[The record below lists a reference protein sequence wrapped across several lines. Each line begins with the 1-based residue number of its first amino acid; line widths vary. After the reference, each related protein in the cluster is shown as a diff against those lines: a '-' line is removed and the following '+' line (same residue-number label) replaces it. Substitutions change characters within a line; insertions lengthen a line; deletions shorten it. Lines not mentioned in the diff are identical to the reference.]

1 MSENDKKSNN
11 EIITFDTENINVPV
25 NPKKAEINIDE
36 ILEKE
41 NQLLKQ
47 NKKLGFRRD
56 ISKKYE
62 DKSNNIEKTI
72 PLDEGKEESNPQI
85 SQDMRDASRR
95 IYLNKRV
102 NQQLELF
109 ERRMIDEY
117 TIFKDIK
124 LTKEEINNNRLN
136 NKIYSLIKKNYND
149 NNKRDNVKDTNSKRN
164 KKEEAENV
172 DLVQRYTFN
181 REEAEYNRKKFR
193 DRKTKRDISNDFV
206 ETSESLWEKEQRKKT
221 ILKYGGAKEVKPNKY
236 NIIIENQTEFVKQD
250 LLESENVPLIG
261 RNSENLRLKDVN
273 DFINEREN
281 KEGSMSKLEAD
292 LLMKKNI
299 QYQRKILPI
308 FEYKEKILELLK
320 TNQLIIIEGETGSG
334 KTTQIPQYLYESG
347 YCNNKKKICITQPR
361 RVAAMSVATRVA
373 FEMNV
378 KCGHEVGYAIRFE
391 ENVTLTTKIIYMTDG
406 IFLRYLLSDNQ
417 MSDFSVIIIDEAH
430 ERSIYTDVIFGIIKQ
445 LIQKRKDLRVI
456 ISSATLSTTKFQNY
470 FFEAPVIQVPGRR
483 YPVDIYYTKSPEP
496 DYIEAAVITALQI
509 HISQADELFKEENY
523 GGDILIFLTG
533 QEEIELAKRMINN
546 QLKKLRGQIPNCVVL
561 PIYAALPSEEQAKIF
576 LPVVRGERKIIL
588 ATNIAETSITINGIA
603 YVIDS
608 GFCKQMCYDPRTGL
622 ETLAITPI
630 SKANAKQR
638 AGRAGRVRPGK
649 CFRLY
654 TSSSYEN
661 ELEDDNVPEIQRNN
675 LISMILLMK
684 SLGINNLLDF
694 DFMDPP
700 PHEILIKAL
709 EQLYALGALNTEG
722 TLTQSGLKMIQLPID
737 PSLTKCI
744 LSSLKYK
751 CFNQVLTI
759 VSMLSIGA
767 SVYYESNDDKSDSN
781 KAHSMFEH
789 REGDH
794 FALLQIY
801 NQWEET
807 DFSNIWC
814 KENFIH
820 PKAMQKARNIKEQLE
835 HICKTNLGIDIEDP
849 ALSEENSDI
858 NDNIRK
864 CIINGFFF
872 NSACLNK
879 DGIYRTIKNPHVVNI
894 HPTSVL
900 FKENP
905 RYIVYHEL
913 VYTTKE
919 YMRYC
924 IEVQVDWLLE
934 IAPFYFNNLLQIKN
948 NTLPK
953 YKK

>member
-193 DRKTKRDISNDFV
+193 DRKTKRDTSNDFV

-456 ISSATLSTTKFQNY
+456 IS
-470 FFEAPVIQVPGRR
+470 
-483 YPVDIYYTKSPEP
+483 
-496 DYIEAAVITALQI
+496 
-509 HISQADELFKEENY
+509 
-523 GGDILIFLTG
+523 
-533 QEEIELAKRMINN
+533 
-546 QLKKLRGQIPNCVVL
+546 
-561 PIYAALPSEEQAKIF
+561 
-576 LPVVRGERKIIL
+576 
-588 ATNIAETSITINGIA
+588 
-603 YVIDS
+603 
-608 GFCKQMCYDPRTGL
+608 
-622 ETLAITPI
+622 
-630 SKANAKQR
+630 
-638 AGRAGRVRPGK
+638 
-649 CFRLY
+649 
-654 TSSSYEN
+654 
-661 ELEDDNVPEIQRNN
+661 
-675 LISMILLMK
+675 
-684 SLGINNLLDF
+684 
-694 DFMDPP
+694 
-700 PHEILIKAL
+700 
-709 EQLYALGALNTEG
+709 LN
-722 TLTQSGLKMIQLPID
+722 
-737 PSLTKCI
+737 
-744 LSSLKYK
+744 
-751 CFNQVLTI
+751 F
-759 VSMLSIGA
+759 
-767 SVYYESNDDKSDSN
+767 
-781 KAHSMFEH
+781 
-789 REGDH
+789 
-794 FALLQIY
+794 
-801 NQWEET
+801 
-807 DFSNIWC
+807 
-814 KENFIH
+814 
-820 PKAMQKARNIKEQLE
+820 RNI
-835 HICKTNLGIDIEDP
+835 
-849 ALSEENSDI
+849 
-858 NDNIRK
+858 
-864 CIINGFFF
+864 IIF
-872 NSACLNK
+872 
-879 DGIYRTIKNPHVVNI
+879 
-894 HPTSVL
+894 
-900 FKENP
+900 
-905 RYIVYHEL
+905 
-913 VYTTKE
+913 
-919 YMRYC
+919 
-924 IEVQVDWLLE
+924 
-934 IAPFYFNNLLQIKN
+934 
-948 NTLPK
+948 
-953 YKK
+953 

>member
-1 MSENDKKSNN
+1 
-11 EIITFDTENINVPV
+11 
-25 NPKKAEINIDE
+25 
-36 ILEKE
+36 
-41 NQLLKQ
+41 
-47 NKKLGFRRD
+47 
-56 ISKKYE
+56 
-62 DKSNNIEKTI
+62 
-72 PLDEGKEESNPQI
+72 
-85 SQDMRDASRR
+85 
-95 IYLNKRV
+95 
-102 NQQLELF
+102 
-109 ERRMIDEY
+109 
-117 TIFKDIK
+117 

-149 NNKRDNVKDTNSKRN
+149 NNKRDNVKDTNSKRS

-261 RNSENLRLKDVN
+261 KNSENLRLKDVN

-576 LPVVRGERKIIL
+576 LPVGRGERKIIL

-744 LSSLKYK
+744 LSSLKYR

-767 SVYYESNDDKSDSN
+767 SVYYDSNDDKSDSN

>member
-193 DRKTKRDISNDFV
+193 DRKTKRDTSNDFV

-320 TNQLIIIEGETGSG
+320 TNQIIIIEGETGSG